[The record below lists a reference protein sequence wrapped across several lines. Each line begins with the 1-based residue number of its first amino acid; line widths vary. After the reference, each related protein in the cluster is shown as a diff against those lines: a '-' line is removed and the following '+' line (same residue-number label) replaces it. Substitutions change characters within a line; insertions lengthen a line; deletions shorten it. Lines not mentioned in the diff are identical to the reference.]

1 MALSL
6 RGPRTI
12 FFSIYAKNVRKL
24 RFLSFF
30 DLYLEKTCEIIN
42 FTWSGLNSQEIVNLV
57 PFMGPR
63 GSKISWKK
71 NYTTSYE
78 FSPPQVKLWYHTFSS
93 MKMEEYMESKLSC
106 NFRAKLVVKN
116 GSTTTI
122 MSLFGPRGPILCILG
137 LREQNQ
143 NRVAWTTVRFE
154 AAFLLNNR
162 SYMLRIGFTR
172 ACVFCALTHLPAW
185 CSYVLSERRQQILWF
200 IFRNILNTLMQK
212 FHNGQTYFQNLSANN
227 LKFDI
232 IYRICKIF

>member
-1 MALSL
+1 MSL

-12 FFSIYAKNVRKL
+12 FFSIYSKNLRKL

-30 DLYLEKTCEIIN
+30 HLYLEKTYEIIN
-42 FTWSGLNSQEIVNLV
+42 FTWSGLNSQDIVILV
-57 PFMGPR
+57 PFIY
-63 GSKISWKK
+63 GSSGIQNTLEK

-78 FSPPQVKLWYHTFSS
+78 FSPPQVKLWYHVFSS

-116 GSTTTI
+116 RSTTTI
-122 MSLFGPRGPILCILG
+122 MGFFGPRGPILCILG

-162 SYMLRIGFTR
+162 WYMLLIGFTR
-172 ACVFCALTHLPAW
+172 ACVFCVLTHLPAW

-232 IYRICKIF
+232 ISRICKIF